1 MGAKLHLYYVLFNI
15 LLVKVV
21 KVIYGTPF
29 VVSPFVELTSSI
41 FGGNLLMNK
50 TFFHIFAGQSVT

>member
-21 KVIYGTPF
+21 KVNYGTPF
-29 VVSPFVELTSSI
+29 VVSPFIEPTSSFLTAI
-41 FGGNLLMNK
+41 YL
-50 TFFHIFAGQSVT
+50 